1 MCKSRLD
8 AAVKEMVADFF
19 RKDTVRFTCDKPNQ
33 IKAHPANED
42 WLSES
47 ELQDLTVE
55 LTSLEIS
62 GSEGVY
68 ETDNGRLM
76 RIDINFNNKELDK

>member
-42 WLSES
+42 WLP
-47 ELQDLTVE
+47 
-55 LTSLEIS
+55 
-62 GSEGVY
+62 
-68 ETDNGRLM
+68 
-76 RIDINFNNKELDK
+76 